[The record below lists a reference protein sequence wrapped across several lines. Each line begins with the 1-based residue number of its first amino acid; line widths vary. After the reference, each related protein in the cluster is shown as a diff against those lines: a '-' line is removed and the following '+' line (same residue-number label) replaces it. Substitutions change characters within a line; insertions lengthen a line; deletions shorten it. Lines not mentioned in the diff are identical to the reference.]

1 MSVPV
6 SELQKLAPSAI
17 IELFE
22 IHLVTEIHGANTVF
36 RFHAGTNAINNG
48 NIVWAGNSYQA
59 FPVEATGFEYNGNG
73 QLPRPRLIIS
83 NVLRFVTSILLVV
96 NETSPGNDLN
106 GAKFIRIRTL
116 SRYLDAANFSG
127 GNANADPTAEFPRE
141 IYYLDRKVVET
152 RAAVEWELLAH
163 LTWLALEH
171 RNGNVSQTYANGY
184 IALLNAVTPQRHTLM
199 QITTQLDLLLLMYAV
214 NGLRVAPLG
223 LALQPSYRLDRI
235 LALDYLRDELAV
247 FSIKLCQSCSAKRI
261 MRASC

>member
-1 MSVPV
+1 MTVPV

-22 IHLVTEIHGANTVF
+22 IHLVTAIHGANTVF

-73 QLPRPRLIIS
+73 QLPRPKLVIS

-96 NETSPGNDLN
+96 NETNPGNDLN

-116 SRYLDAANFSG
+116 SRYLDAANFSA

-141 IYYLDRKVVET
+141 IYYLDRKIIET
-152 RAAVEWELLAH
+152 RAAVSWELAAAFDLIGVRAPK
-163 LTWLALEH
+163 
-171 RNGNVSQTYANGY
+171 RQCIAN
-184 IALLNAVTPQRHTLM
+184 
-199 QITTQLDLLLLMYAV
+199 
-214 NGLRVAPLG
+214 
-223 LALQPSYRLDRI
+223 
-235 LALDYLRDELAV
+235 
-247 FSIKLCQSCSAKRI
+247 LCQWVYRSAECSYTAATYFDANNNPVGSAASDVCGKRLTSCATRFGVTAQLPFGSYPGVGLFAR
-261 MRASC
+261 

>member
-1 MSVPV
+1 MTVPV

-73 QLPRPRLIIS
+73 QLPRPKLVIS
-83 NVLRFVTSILLVV
+83 NVLRFVTSILLAV
-96 NETSPGNDLN
+96 NETNPGNDLN

-152 RAAVEWELLAH
+152 RAAVEWELAAAFDLVGVRAPK
-163 LTWLALEH
+163 
-171 RNGNVSQTYANGY
+171 RQCIAN
-184 IALLNAVTPQRHTLM
+184 
-199 QITTQLDLLLLMYAV
+199 
-214 NGLRVAPLG
+214 
-223 LALQPSYRLDRI
+223 
-235 LALDYLRDELAV
+235 
-247 FSIKLCQSCSAKRI
+247 LCQWVYRSAECSYTAATYFDANNNSVGSAAADVCGKRLTSCATRFGVTAQLPFGSYPGVGLFAR
-261 MRASC
+261 

>member
-22 IHLVTEIHGANTVF
+22 IHLVTAIHGANTVF
-36 RFHAGTNAINNG
+36 RFHSGTNAINNG

-73 QLPRPRLIIS
+73 QLPRPKLIIS
-83 NVLRFVTSILLVV
+83 NVLRFMTSILLVI

-116 SRYLDAANFSG
+116 SRYLDAANFSA

-141 IYYLDRKVVET
+141 IYYLDRKVIET
-152 RAAVEWELLAH
+152 RAAVEWELAAAFDLVGV
-163 LTWLALEH
+163 
-171 RNGNVSQTYANGY
+171 RSPKRQCIAN
-184 IALLNAVTPQRHTLM
+184 
-199 QITTQLDLLLLMYAV
+199 
-214 NGLRVAPLG
+214 
-223 LALQPSYRLDRI
+223 
-235 LALDYLRDELAV
+235 
-247 FSIKLCQSCSAKRI
+247 LCQWVYRSAECSYTAATYFDANNNPVGSAASDVCGKRLTSCATRFGVTAQLPFGSYPGVGLFAR
-261 MRASC
+261 

>member
-22 IHLVTEIHGANTVF
+22 IHLVTAIHGANTVF

-73 QLPRPRLIIS
+73 QLPRPKLVIS
-83 NVLRFVTSILLVV
+83 NVLRFVTSILLVI
-96 NETSPGNDLN
+96 NETNPGNDLN

-116 SRYLDAANFSG
+116 SRYLDAANFSAG
-127 GNANADPTAEFPRE
+127 TANADPTAEFPRE

-152 RAAVEWELLAH
+152 RAAVEWELAAAFDLIGVRAPK
-163 LTWLALEH
+163 
-171 RNGNVSQTYANGY
+171 RQCIAN
-184 IALLNAVTPQRHTLM
+184 
-199 QITTQLDLLLLMYAV
+199 
-214 NGLRVAPLG
+214 
-223 LALQPSYRLDRI
+223 
-235 LALDYLRDELAV
+235 
-247 FSIKLCQSCSAKRI
+247 LCQWVYRSAECSYTAAVYFDANNSPVGSAAADVCGKRLTSCATRFGVTAQLPFGSYPGVGLFAR
-261 MRASC
+261 

>member
-1 MSVPV
+1 MTVPV

-73 QLPRPRLIIS
+73 QLPRPKLVIS

-116 SRYLDAANFSG
+116 SRYLDAANFSA
-127 GNANADPTAEFPRE
+127 GNANADPTAQFPLE
-141 IYYLDRKVVET
+141 IYYLDRKIIET
-152 RAAVEWELLAH
+152 RAAVSWELAAAFDLIGVRAPK
-163 LTWLALEH
+163 
-171 RNGNVSQTYANGY
+171 RQCIAN
-184 IALLNAVTPQRHTLM
+184 
-199 QITTQLDLLLLMYAV
+199 
-214 NGLRVAPLG
+214 
-223 LALQPSYRLDRI
+223 
-235 LALDYLRDELAV
+235 
-247 FSIKLCQSCSAKRI
+247 LCQWVYRSAECSYTAATYFDANNNPVGSAASDVCGKRLTSCATRFGVTAQLPFGSYPGVGLFAR
-261 MRASC
+261 

>member
-22 IHLVTEIHGANTVF
+22 IHLVTAIHGANTVF

-116 SRYLDAANFSG
+116 SRYLDAANFSA

-141 IYYLDRKVVET
+141 IYYLDRKVIET
-152 RAAVEWELLAH
+152 RAAVEWELAAAFDLVGV
-163 LTWLALEH
+163 
-171 RNGNVSQTYANGY
+171 RSPKRQCIAN
-184 IALLNAVTPQRHTLM
+184 
-199 QITTQLDLLLLMYAV
+199 
-214 NGLRVAPLG
+214 
-223 LALQPSYRLDRI
+223 
-235 LALDYLRDELAV
+235 
-247 FSIKLCQSCSAKRI
+247 LCQWVYRSAECSYTAATYFDANNNPVGSAASDVCGKRLTSCATRFGVTAQLPFGSYPGVGLFAR
-261 MRASC
+261 

>member
-22 IHLVTEIHGANTVF
+22 IHLVTAIHGANTVF
-36 RFHAGTNAINNG
+36 RFHSGTNAINNG

-73 QLPRPRLIIS
+73 QLPRPKLIIS
-83 NVLRFVTSILLVV
+83 NVLRFMTSILLVI

-116 SRYLDAANFSG
+116 SRYLDAANFSA

-141 IYYLDRKVVET
+141 IYYLDRKVIET
-152 RAAVEWELLAH
+152 RAAVEWELAAAFDLVGV
-163 LTWLALEH
+163 
-171 RNGNVSQTYANGY
+171 RSPKRQCIAN
-184 IALLNAVTPQRHTLM
+184 
-199 QITTQLDLLLLMYAV
+199 
-214 NGLRVAPLG
+214 
-223 LALQPSYRLDRI
+223 
-235 LALDYLRDELAV
+235 
-247 FSIKLCQSCSAKRI
+247 LCQWVYRSAECSYTAATYFDANNNPVGSAASDVCGKRLTSCATRFGVYAQLPFGSFPGVGLFAQ
-261 MRASC
+261 